1 MTVLTGI
8 IEGVRADLAEREA
21 RISLSECKKRARD
34 AKPALP
40 FQSVESFGLI
50 CEVKRSSPS
59 KGHLATITDPAKL
72 ASEYAAGG
80 ALAISVL
87 TEQRRFNGSLDD
99 LDAVRQ
105 AVDIP
110 ILRKDFTVTEYQI
123 YEARAHGADLVLLMA
138 SALDDTKLSDFYALT
153 NDLGMTALV
162 ETHTDE
168 EMERATSLGAQ
179 LIGVNARNL
188 KDLTVDTARVA
199 PIMANA
205 PQGATLVAESG
216 VESVDDIRTY
226 AAAGAHVVLTGEA
239 LVKAGDPRASVEEFT
254 RAGRESR

>member
-1 MTVLTGI
+1 MSVLNSI
-8 IEGVRADLAEREA
+8 IDGVRADLAEREA
-21 RISLSECKKRARD
+21 RISLSECKKRAQD
-34 AKPALP
+34 ASPALP
-40 FQSVESFGLI
+40 FLPVEEFGLI

-59 KGHLATITDPAKL
+59 KGHLADISNPAEL
-72 ASEYAAGG
+72 ASQYEAGG

-99 LDAVRQ
+99 LDAVRA
-105 AVDIP
+105 AVNIP

-138 SALDDTKLSDFYALT
+138 SALDDTQLKDFYALS

-162 ETHTDE
+162 ETHTPE
-168 EMERATSLGAQ
+168 EMERVRALDAG

-188 KDLTVDTARVA
+188 KDLSVDTARVA
-199 PIMANA
+199 PIMSEA

-216 VESVDDIRTY
+216 VESVEDIRTY
-226 AAAGAHVVLTGEA
+226 VAAGAHVVLCGEA

-254 RAGRESR
+254 RAGRQ

>member
-1 MTVLTGI
+1 MQ
-8 IEGVRADLAEREA
+8 EA
-21 RISLSECKKRARD
+21 RTGR
-34 AKPALP
+34 KPGTP
-40 FQSVESFGLI
+40 FEEFGLI

-59 KGHLATITDPAKL
+59 KGHLADISNPAEL
-72 ASEYAAGG
+72 AAQYAAGG

-99 LDAVRQ
+99 LDAVRA
-105 AVDIP
+105 AVNIP

-138 SALDDTKLSDFYALT
+138 SALDDTQLKDFYALS

-162 ETHTDE
+162 ETHTPE
-168 EMERATSLGAQ
+168 EMERVRALDAG

-188 KDLTVDTARVA
+188 KDLSVDTARVA
-199 PIMANA
+199 PIMSEA

-216 VESVDDIRTY
+216 VESVEDIRTY
-226 AAAGAHVVLTGEA
+226 TAAGAHVVLCGEA
-239 LVKAGDPRASVEEFT
+239 LVKSGDPRASVEEFT
-254 RAGRESR
+254 RVGRQ

>member
-1 MTVLTGI
+1 MSVLNSI

-21 RISLSECKKRARD
+21 RISLSECKKRALD
-34 AKPALP
+34 AAPALP
-40 FQSVESFGLI
+40 FLPVEQFGLI

-59 KGHLATITDPAKL
+59 KGHLAEISNPAEL
-72 ASEYAAGG
+72 ASQYEAGG

-99 LDAVRQ
+99 LDAVRA
-105 AVDIP
+105 AVNIP

-138 SALDDTKLSDFYALT
+138 SALNDAQLKDFYALST
-153 NDLGMTALV
+153 DLGMTALV
-162 ETHTDE
+162 ETHTSE
-168 EMERATSLGAQ
+168 EMERVRALDAG

-199 PIMANA
+199 PIMDQA
-205 PQGATLVAESG
+205 PQGTTLVAESG

-226 AAAGAHVVLTGEA
+226 AQAGAHVVLCGEA

-254 RAGRESR
+254 RAGRQ